1 VPSHL
6 RPLADGLV
14 SMHRPQSGVA
24 WLRRS
29 AIARETL
36 QDLARDRMPCSH
48 AALDA
53 LGTDRA
59 VEYLR
64 SLLVRYGALPPR
76 DRRLADFQRWA
87 AAKLD
92 TIGDA
97 GHRRLLERFLRWRL
111 LRHLRSGGTTATP
124 LGHGPYQR
132 AKQRL
137 TVATAF
143 LAWLAGRGRH
153 LGDCT
158 QHDLDAWFGTGPTTR
173 RHVITFLSWARQQR
187 IIRELEVPVIST
199 AGAEACP
206 PGPDARLAAI
216 RRLLLDQTLAPGDR
230 IAGCLVTLYGQQ
242 VSTIAVLRT
251 TDTSCADG
259 ATRLKLGAD
268 WLDVPEPVATVLR
281 QHLRNRTNMTT
292 AANPASPWLFPGQ
305 LAGEHRSYRRL
316 VRVLHQLGIPA
327 RASRLAAWRELARQ
341 APPAV
346 LADALGVSA
355 GTAMRHAF
363 LGSADWSAYATRRHA
378 RTPDEQTSQYAI
390 TVVANV
396 VPGSLRVAGRCL
408 Q

>member
-1 VPSHL
+1 MTVAPSIVWEIL
-6 RPLADGLV
+6 RAGGIDPA
-14 SMHRPQSGVA
+14 P
-24 WLRRS
+24 RR
-29 AIARETL
+29 
-36 QDLARDRMPCSH
+36 
-48 AALDA
+48 
-53 LGTDRA
+53 
-59 VEYLR
+59 
-64 SLLVRYGALPPR
+64 ALPPR

-97 GHRRLLERFLRWRL
+97 SHRRLLERFLRWRL

-137 TVATAF
+137 TVAIAF
-143 LAWLAGRGRH
+143 MAWLAGRGRH

-158 QHDLDAWFGTGPTTR
+158 QHDLDAWFGTGPITR

-187 IIRELEVPVIST
+187 IIRNVQVPVIST

-206 PGPDARLAAI
+206 PGSDARAAAI
-216 RRLLLDQTLAPGDR
+216 RRLLLDQTLPSGDR

-242 VSTIAVLRT
+242 VSRIAALRT
-251 TDTSCADG
+251 TDTCCADG

-268 WLDVPEPVATVLR
+268 WLEVPEPVATVLR
-281 QHLRNRTNMTT
+281 QHLRNRSNMTT

-305 LAGEHRSYRRL
+305 LAGEHLSYRRL

-327 RASRLAAWRELARQ
+327 RASRLAAWRELVRQ

-363 LGSADWSAYATRRHA
+363 LGGAGWSAYAARRRAH
-378 RTPDEQTSQYAI
+378 TPDDKMS
-390 TVVANV
+390 
-396 VPGSLRVAGRCL
+396 
-408 Q
+408 